1 MVETA
6 AGPIE
11 VARAGHGPPVV
22 LVHGTPGG
30 FDSSLAMGQFL
41 VDAGFELIAP
51 SRPGYLGTPLAGRE
65 SFGAQAD
72 LLGAMLDA
80 LGHDSAAFITWSGGG
95 PSGYRLAVTQPDRVS
110 RLVAFA
116 AVSGSYRSPNEGFDD
131 RLIMETKP
139 GNWLLRELAARA
151 PKTAIRATLGAEGD
165 LTRKELKAQVAEV
178 LADEEQA
185 EVVLSMAG
193 VVADYEHRRE
203 GIVNDRARFTEIE
216 SLDLDRIVAPT
227 LIVVG
232 DADVDVPPSHSDFA
246 AATIPGAEKLTMD
259 RGTHLSLFAH
269 PDAPAAQQR
278 VVSFLRR

>member
-1 MVETA
+1 MLLGHETA
-6 AGPIE
+6 
-11 VARAGHGPPVV
+11 
-22 LVHGTPGG
+22 
-30 FDSSLAMGQFL
+30 SFL
-41 VDAGFELIAP
+41 
-51 SRPGYLGTPLAGRE
+51 
-65 SFGAQAD
+65 
-72 LLGAMLDA
+72 
-80 LGHDSAAFITWSGGG
+80 TWSGGG
-95 PSGYRLAVTQPDRVS
+95 PSGYRLAATQPEKVS

-116 AVSGSYRSPNEGFDD
+116 AVSGNYSSPNEGFDD

-178 LADEEQA
+178 LAEEEQA

-269 PDAPAAQQR
+269 PDARAAQER
-278 VVSFLRR
+278 VVSFLRQSP